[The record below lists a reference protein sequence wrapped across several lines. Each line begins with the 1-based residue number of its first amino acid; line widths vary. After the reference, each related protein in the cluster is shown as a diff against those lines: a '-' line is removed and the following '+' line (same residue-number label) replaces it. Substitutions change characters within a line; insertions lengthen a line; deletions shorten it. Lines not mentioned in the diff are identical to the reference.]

1 MADLS
6 RVLRVIVEFTT
17 RGAENLRRVGASLTR
32 ANRQLTVSLD
42 QARKQADLVGQS
54 WTVIYDKGR
63 RTVYETIR
71 YDTALK
77 RHVRTVREVIRT
89 YDRFRFYLL
98 SVMFFGWGMYGLFD
112 NLIKQVLRMTGVSQ
126 LLNIALMLLAY
137 TALEPLL
144 GLFYGLGETL
154 LNLDPNIKLVLGS
167 LMVLLV
173 VLGLFLWW
181 LGALGLGIQGLITLL
196 GTVSGAVAGFAAV
209 LGLPAWVIW
218 AVLIA
223 AIIALIGFLALLWL
237 AWQKNFGRIRDHFK
251 NFVSIFKEAF
261 ENIKRI
267 FEGFWDIITGILE
280 LNVDKVMGG
289 IDKALGGIWNLLT
302 STLPKFVREIGST
315 LWDIAVAV
323 GTWAWK
329 FHTEFLPELLK
340 RIGKKVLDFMTKTL
354 PEIVKRGLKELSKI
368 VERFPIPEP
377 LKGIAEWA
385 GEAGR
390 RIGGLLHFQYGGV
403 VPGPIG
409 APRLALVHGGETV
422 LPAGVAPINVT
433 VNVYASGT
441 ASAHELASEISRTLY
456 SELRRF
462 KMR

>member
-6 RVLRVIVEFTT
+6 RVLKVIVEFTT

-98 SVMFFGWGMYGLFD
+98 SVMFFGWWIYGMFD
-112 NLIKQVLRMTGVSQ
+112 HLVKQFFRMTGISDM
-126 LLNIALMLLAY
+126 LNTALMLLVY
-137 TALEPLL
+137 TALEPLIDDIYRL
-144 GLFYGLGETL
+144 GYAL
-154 LNLDPNIKLVLGS
+154 LDLDPKLKRVLGTF
-167 LMVLLV
+167 V
-173 VLGLFLWW
+173 VALAVIGLFL
-181 LGALGLGIQGLITLL
+181 GAIAALGLGIAGLKMAFGAIAGTIGTVAALL
-196 GTVSGAVAGFAAV
+196 GVPAWVIVAVLIVAILALIAV
-209 LGLPAWVIW
+209 LGL
-218 AVLIA
+218 LY
-223 AIIALIGFLALLWL
+223 L
-237 AWQKNFGRIRDHFK
+237 AWKNNFAKIRDHFK
-251 NFVSIFKEAF
+251 NFVDIFKEAF

-267 FEGFWDIITGILE
+267 FEGVWDIITGILE

-289 IDKALGGIWNLLT
+289 IDKVLGGIWDLLT
-302 STLPKFVREIGST
+302 STLPKFVSEVRDTMI
-315 LWDIAVAV
+315 DIKNAVV
-323 GTWAWK
+323 DWGRR
-329 FHTEFLPELLK
+329 FLLEFLPELLK
-340 RIGKKVLDFMTKTL
+340 KIAGRIWDFLTKTL
-354 PEIVKRGLKELSKI
+354 PDQVKRGLKELAKV
-368 VERFPIPEP
+368 VEKFPIPEP